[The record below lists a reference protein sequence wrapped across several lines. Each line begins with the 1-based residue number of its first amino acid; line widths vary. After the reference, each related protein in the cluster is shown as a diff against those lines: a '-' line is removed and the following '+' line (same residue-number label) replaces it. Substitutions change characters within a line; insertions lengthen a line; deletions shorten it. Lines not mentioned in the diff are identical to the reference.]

1 VPVTFSGRF
10 NPITQTGSGAGDTH
24 RDADVAAWR
33 YLLVESDELPLGLQ
47 LSLYSRLA
55 LPIAAL
61 LTSGG
66 KSVHAIVKID
76 SDDAQDFRATADF
89 VLGRLMRF
97 GVDPQNRNPS
107 RYGRLPGV
115 QRSIGAI
122 GDGRQRLLYLNPQP
136 KGGAIFQ

>member
-1 VPVTFSGRF
+1 MSYPV
-10 NPITQTGSGAGDTH
+10 
-24 RDADVAAWR
+24 
-33 YLLVESDELPLGLQ
+33 GLQ

-115 QRSIGAI
+115 QRSIDALA
-122 GDGRQRLLYLNPQP
+122 DGRQRLLYLNQQP
-136 KGGAIFQ
+136 KGGAHCL